1 MKNFKEF
8 LALGNF
14 DNLHELY
21 DLMQSTQNIH
31 IDSWPMGHIYEFN
44 VKIKVDGEIQEK
56 SFTLNAIK
64 ASLLHRGHR
73 IENAFKIYFSGDTG
87 VALSGISGMAAN
99 LVYKNVLLGIKKI
112 FEIQEKQN
120 QPINALL
127 FSAADPKM
135 MPVYYKFAQKF
146 LFPDP
151 PEGYGFVL
159 TEPNTYLAKR
169 WIRENHDK
177 FSSEDLYQIIKT
189 NREVRQE
196 IKRIK
201 KEKRAAL

>member
-1 MKNFKEF
+1 MKSFKEF

-14 DNLHELY
+14 DSLHELY
-21 DLMQSTQNIH
+21 DLMQSTKDIH
-31 IDSWPMGHIYEFN
+31 IDSWSMGHIYEFD
-44 VKIKVDGEIQEK
+44 VKMEVNGEIQK
-56 SFTLNAIK
+56 KPFTMNAIK
-64 ASLLHRGHR
+64 ASPLHRGHR
-73 IENAFKIYFSGDTG
+73 IENGFKIYFSGDTG

-120 QPINALL
+120 KPINALL

-135 MPVYYKFAQKF
+135 MPVYYKFARKF

-151 PEGYGFVL
+151 PEGYGFFL
-159 TEPNTYLAKR
+159 TEPNTYIAKR
-169 WIRENHDK
+169 WMRENRGS

-196 IKRIK
+196 TERIK
-201 KEKRAAL
+201 KEKRVVS